1 MRKDRDESMV
11 IRKLLPETVV
21 DTDMFVEMPISA
33 QCLYFHLLLR
43 SDDDGFVVN
52 PKQIMKQIGASKDD
66 MQILVVKGYVHFFNS
81 GILMS
86 EGYQCKAMTMFN

>member
-21 DTDMFVEMPISA
+21 DTDMFMEMPISA
-33 QCLYFHLLLR
+33 QWLYFHLLLR
-43 SDDDGFVVN
+43 SDDDGFVVH

-66 MQILVVKGYVHFFNS
+66 MQIMIVKGYVHVFDS
-81 GILMS
+81 GI
-86 EGYQCKAMTMFN
+86 CIVRN